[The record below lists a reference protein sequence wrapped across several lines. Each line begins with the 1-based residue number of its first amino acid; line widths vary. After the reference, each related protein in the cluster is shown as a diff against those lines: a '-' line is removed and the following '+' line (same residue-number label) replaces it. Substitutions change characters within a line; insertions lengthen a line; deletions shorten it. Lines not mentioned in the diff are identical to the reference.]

1 MDLDKLE
8 YSLPWG
14 FCFQI
19 RMYYSSTLADWLQL
33 INVGEIPFCDLETSI
48 HRKIEGGHW
57 TKWKHRL
64 GLVEKSLSKTTPYMQ
79 TPHSWSRS
87 VHVRVSKSWFERT
100 WRGIAW
106 GMLQKNHRQ
115 IWDFYLKHEQTE
127 AAMWLTLLLICVTC
141 VMSNE
146 IEMVAI
152 YRFEHFQ

>member
-57 TKWKHRL
+57 TK
-64 GLVEKSLSKTTPYMQ
+64 
-79 TPHSWSRS
+79 
-87 VHVRVSKSWFERT
+87 
-100 WRGIAW
+100 
-106 GMLQKNHRQ
+106 
-115 IWDFYLKHEQTE
+115 
-127 AAMWLTLLLICVTC
+127 
-141 VMSNE
+141 
-146 IEMVAI
+146 
-152 YRFEHFQ
+152 